1 LIGPVRREIAIVVFE
16 VVDSP
21 FRPRFRIKLFMSET
35 RRVACTGSLA
45 GA

>member
-1 LIGPVRREIAIVVFE
+1 LIGPVGRDTAIVVFE
-16 VVDSP
+16 VIDSP
-21 FRPRFRIKLFMSET
+21 FRPRFGIKLFMPEA